1 MTTSLDAQEY
11 RAALNAPAPRVSID
25 DIRNNIVS
33 IHYLNAGTAIVLCG
47 EDDHAPPSAELLT
60 LCIMVC
66 KNGFTVVGKSACASP
81 ENFDPAKG
89 REIAYDDAIEQLWPL
104 MGYALRER
112 LANG

>member
-1 MTTSLDAQEY
+1 MSLSLEAQDA
-11 RAALNAPAPRVSID
+11 RAAQGATAPRVTIR
-25 DIRNNIVS
+25 DIENNIASV
-33 IHYLNAGTAIVLCG
+33 HYLNAGTAIVLCG